1 MKKKEKEAKEVE
13 TQKTQPEILE
23 QEQAPEQ
30 EVKLESGA
38 GAEETAKDP
47 LTIAKE
53 QIAALQKE
61 KEELIEKIKFS
72 QAELISYRMRKDE
85 ETASILK
92 YASQDLIS
100 ELIPLIDNFESA
112 LKLASKTENPEVK
125 KYASG
130 IELMYNSYLGILKKY
145 GVEEINR
152 QGQIFDSKQEQALVA
167 ENHPELED
175 EIVLEVLQKG
185 YKLKDRVIR
194 PSSVKI
200 NQK

>member
-1 MKKKEKEAKEVE
+1 MKKKETIKQETKTPEEKVE
-13 TQKTQPEILE
+13 ELTPQT
-23 QEQAPEQ
+23 EQ
-30 EVKLESGA
+30 EVKLEG
-38 GAEETAKDP
+38 GTKDAEEKDP
-47 LTIAKE
+47 LTLANE
-53 QIAALQKE
+53 QIALLQKE

-92 YASQDLIS
+92 YASQDLIA

-112 LKLASKTENPEVK
+112 IKLASKSDNPEVQ

-130 IELMYNSYLGILKKY
+130 IELMYHSYLGILKKY
-145 GVEEINR
+145 GVEEISR
-152 QGQIFDSKQEQALVA
+152 QGQVFDSKQEQALVA
-167 ENHPELED
+167 ECDPTKED

-194 PSSVKI
+194 PASVKI